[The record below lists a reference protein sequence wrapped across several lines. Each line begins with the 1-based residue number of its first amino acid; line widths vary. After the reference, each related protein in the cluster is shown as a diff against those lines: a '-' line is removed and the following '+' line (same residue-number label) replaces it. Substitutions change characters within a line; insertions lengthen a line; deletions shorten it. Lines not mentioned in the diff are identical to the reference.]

1 MDGTD
6 QAERDAGADSAQDR
20 YWHEAQER
28 PRDAEAFH
36 TPLGRACGQRQKSTG
51 VGRRKYLSLSLT
63 RERWPVWRS
72 IRPHLLASYIT
83 SMGRGDQGV
92 PHPEN
97 NVRRDTSAAREQRT
111 QKASPRR
118 GRLGRARGGHV
129 PATPRA
135 TTPSS
140 RPRETRAKHASK
152 WLTSGPEKRDKDT
165 NIAHRGGDLKS

>member
-118 GRLGRARGGHV
+118 GRLGRARGSHV
-129 PATPRA
+129 PATTPRNDPGQPA
-135 TTPSS
+135 ARDTSEARFEVADK
-140 RPRETRAKHASK
+140 RPREKGRRHEHCSQ
-152 WLTSGPEKRDKDT
+152 
-165 NIAHRGGDLKS
+165 GGRP